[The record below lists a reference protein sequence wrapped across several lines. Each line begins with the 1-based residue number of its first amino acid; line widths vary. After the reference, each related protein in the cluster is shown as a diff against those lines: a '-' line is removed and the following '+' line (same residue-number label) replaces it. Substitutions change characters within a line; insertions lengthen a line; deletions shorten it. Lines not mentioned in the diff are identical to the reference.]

1 LYSLIFET
9 YGAILFDRKKP
20 AYTFT
25 KQIQYLKNSG
35 SNTGENQTNPKARL
49 NHGSMKQQMASV
61 PKENGQQ
68 KFKQFEA
75 IIKPRSDAGLLIHS
89 FSIFYFNTSSIS
101 ASPSSS
107 FDLG

>member
-49 NHGSMKQQMASV
+49 NHGSMKQKDGFCTQGTRT
-61 PKENGQQ
+61 KETG
-68 KFKQFEA
+68 K
-75 IIKPRSDAGLLIHS
+75 S
-89 FSIFYFNTSSIS
+89 
-101 ASPSSS
+101 
-107 FDLG
+107 